1 MGQIN
6 NSCLWFERVYHAE
19 YIPILIAPTNKV
31 TSAGGFHKAQ
41 LAIMKK
47 KQLHSLIDNT
57 RLFFKGI
64 RELDINGLS
73 HVEIQKLLDANHL
86 SIDDLKA
93 LTRKSLFKNRKLFFL
108 GY

>member
-1 MGQIN
+1 MPH
-6 NSCLWFERVYHAE
+6 S
-19 YIPILIAPTNKV
+19 
-31 TSAGGFHKAQ
+31 GFHKAQ

-86 SIDDLKA
+86 SIDDLKSTYA
-93 LTRKSLFKNRKLFFL
+93 EKPIQK
-108 GY
+108 